1 MIFRIVWIL
10 LKKGKDVLEKEFSK
24 NLISR
29 VPIALLMAAVIILAL
44 AYGNSIL
51 IKIFILAITILAAL
65 ELLNFIGRSV
75 FNILF
80 LVSALVGI
88 LFLQENIKV
97 LLAIFG
103 FYLWTGTMI
112 LMAFRQLPKLKIFMP
127 YMMII
132 FLSIFLSSGILI
144 SSSQS
149 LPING
154 NLLLFVVIL
163 NTALIDIGA
172 YLFGNLFG
180 KNKIFPLMSPNKT
193 AEGLIGG
200 SLLSIIFISSMFL
213 LNFIPQL
220 VFLAIVASIPFTF
233 VGDLF
238 ESYLKRVS
246 DVKDS
251 SSLLLG
257 HGGFLDRI
265 DSHLPAFT
273 TVAGILFLSL

>member
-112 LMAFRQLPKLKIFMP
+112 LMLFRQLPKLKIFMP

-273 TVAGILFLSL
+273 TVAGILFLLL

>member
-1 MIFRIVWIL
+1 M
-10 LKKGKDVLEKEFSK
+10 EKEFSK

-44 AYGNSIL
+44 VYGNSLL
-51 IKIFILAITILAAL
+51 IKVFILAITIFAAL

-80 LVSALVGI
+80 LASALVGI

-97 LLAIFG
+97 LMAIFG
-103 FYLWTGTMI
+103 FYLWLGTMI
-112 LMAFRQLPKLKIFMP
+112 IMIFGQLPKFKKIMP

-163 NTALIDIGA
+163 NTAIIDIGA
-172 YLFGNLFG
+172 YLSGNLFG
-180 KNKIFPLMSPNKT
+180 KNKIFPLISPNKT

-200 SLLSIIFISSMFL
+200 SLLSIIFISSMFI
-213 LNFIPQL
+213 LNLIPQL
-220 VFLAIVASIPFTF
+220 VFLAILASIPFTF

>member
-1 MIFRIVWIL
+1 M
-10 LKKGKDVLEKEFSK
+10 EKEFSK

-29 VPIALLMAAVIILAL
+29 VPIALLMAAAIILAL
-44 AYGNSIL
+44 AYGNSLL

-80 LVSALVGI
+80 LASALIGI

-103 FYLWTGTMI
+103 FYLWTGIMI

-154 NLLLFVVIL
+154 NLLLFLVIL
-163 NTALIDIGA
+163 NTCLL
-172 YLFGNLFG
+172 YT
-180 KNKIFPLMSPNKT
+180 SP
-193 AEGLIGG
+193 
-200 SLLSIIFISSMFL
+200 SPRDLSTSRMPSS
-213 LNFIPQL
+213 
-220 VFLAIVASIPFTF
+220 A
-233 VGDLF
+233 
-238 ESYLKRVS
+238 
-246 DVKDS
+246 
-251 SSLLLG
+251 
-257 HGGFLDRI
+257 
-265 DSHLPAFT
+265 
-273 TVAGILFLSL
+273 

>member
-1 MIFRIVWIL
+1 M
-10 LKKGKDVLEKEFSK
+10 EKEFSN

-29 VPIALLMAAVIILAL
+29 VPIALMMAAVIILAL
-44 AYGNSIL
+44 AYGNSLL

-80 LVSALVGI
+80 LVSALISV

-103 FYLWTGTMI
+103 FYLWTGIMI

-180 KNKIFPLMSPNKT
+180 KNKIFPLISPNKT
-193 AEGLIGG
+193 AEGLLGG
-200 SLLSIIFISSMFL
+200 SLLSIIFISSML
-213 LNFIPQL
+213 VLNLIPQL
-220 VFLAIVASIPFTF
+220 VFLAILVSIPLTF

-251 SSLLLG
+251 SSLLLS

>member
-1 MIFRIVWIL
+1 M
-10 LKKGKDVLEKEFSK
+10 EKEFSK

-44 AYGNSIL
+44 AYGNSLL

-80 LVSALVGI
+80 LASALIGI

-103 FYLWTGTMI
+103 FYLWTGIMI
-112 LMAFRQLPKLKIFMP
+112 LMAFRQLAKLKIFMP

-154 NLLLFVVIL
+154 NLLLFLVIL

-180 KNKIFPLMSPNKT
+180 VDLMLYNAYFILFIIVSAVLFFGISNVISDRLSLMNSLKLLATFLGLFLVCFLLASGDETVMKEGKILSALSSKF
-193 AEGLIGG
+193 IGAA
-200 SLLSIIFISSMFL
+200 LFMLAVIIFVL
-213 LNFIPQL
+213 
-220 VFLAIVASIPFTF
+220 
-233 VGDLF
+233 
-238 ESYLKRVS
+238 
-246 DVKDS
+246 
-251 SSLLLG
+251 
-257 HGGFLDRI
+257 
-265 DSHLPAFT
+265 
-273 TVAGILFLSL
+273 

>member
-1 MIFRIVWIL
+1 M
-10 LKKGKDVLEKEFSK
+10 EKEFNK
-24 NLISR
+24 NLMSR

-44 AYGNSIL
+44 AYGNSLL

-65 ELLNFIGRSV
+65 ELLNFIGRSI

-103 FYLWTGTMI
+103 FYFWFGTMI
-112 LMAFRQLPKLKIFMP
+112 LMILKQLPRLKKLMP

-154 NLLLFVVIL
+154 NLLLFIIIL

-172 YLFGNLFG
+172 YLSGNLFG
-180 KNKIFPLMSPNKT
+180 KNKIFPLISPNKT

-200 SLLSIIFISSMFL
+200 SVISIIFISSMFI

-220 VFLAIVASIPFTF
+220 VFFAILVSIPFTF

-273 TVAGILFLSL
+273 TVAGILFLST

>member
-1 MIFRIVWIL
+1 
-10 LKKGKDVLEKEFSK
+10 LEKEFSK

-44 AYGNSIL
+44 AYGNSLL

-80 LVSALVGI
+80 LVSALFGI
-88 LFLQENIKV
+88 LFLQENIKA

-103 FYLWTGTMI
+103 FYLWTATMI
-112 LMAFRQLPKLKIFMP
+112 IMAFRQLPKLKKFVP

-180 KNKIFPLMSPNKT
+180 KNKIFPLISPNKT

-200 SLLSIIFISSMFL
+200 SLLSIIFISSMFV

-220 VFLAIVASIPFTF
+220 VFLAIFASIPLTF

-251 SSLLLG
+251 SSLLLS

>member
-1 MIFRIVWIL
+1 M
-10 LKKGKDVLEKEFSK
+10 EKEFSK

-29 VPIALLMAAVIILAL
+29 VPIALFMAAVIILAL
-44 AYGNSIL
+44 AYGNSLL
-51 IKIFILAITILAAL
+51 IQIFISAITIFAAL
-65 ELLNFIGRSV
+65 ELLNFIGRSL
-75 FNILF
+75 FNIIF
-80 LVSALVGI
+80 LLSALFGI
-88 LFLQENIKV
+88 VFLQENIKV

-103 FYLWTGTMI
+103 LYLWLGTMI
-112 LMAFRQLPKLKIFMP
+112 IMAFKQLHKLKKFMP

-144 SSSQS
+144 STSQS
-149 LPING
+149 LPISG
-154 NLLLFVVIL
+154 NFLLFVVIL

-172 YLFGNLFG
+172 YLSGNLFG

-193 AEGLIGG
+193 AEGVIGG
-200 SLLSIIFISSMFL
+200 SVLSIIFISSMFI
-213 LNFIPQL
+213 LNLIPQV
-220 VFLAIVASIPFTF
+220 VFLSILVSIPFTF

-246 DVKDS
+246 DIKDS
-251 SSLLLG
+251 SSLLHG

-273 TVAGILFLSL
+273 TVAGILFLLI

>member
-1 MIFRIVWIL
+1 
-10 LKKGKDVLEKEFSK
+10 
-24 NLISR
+24 
-29 VPIALLMAAVIILAL
+29 
-44 AYGNSIL
+44 
-51 IKIFILAITILAAL
+51 
-65 ELLNFIGRSV
+65 
-75 FNILF
+75 
-80 LVSALVGI
+80 
-88 LFLQENIKV
+88 
-97 LLAIFG
+97 
-103 FYLWTGTMI
+103 MI

-132 FLSIFLSSGILI
+132 FLFIFLSSGILI

>member
-1 MIFRIVWIL
+1 M
-10 LKKGKDVLEKEFSK
+10 EKEFSK

-44 AYGNSIL
+44 AYGNSLL
-51 IKIFILAITILAAL
+51 INIFILAITILAAL
-65 ELLNFIGRSV
+65 ELLNFIGRSI

-103 FYLWTGTMI
+103 FYFWFGTMI
-112 LMAFRQLPKLKIFMP
+112 LMILKQLPRLKKLMP

-154 NLLLFVVIL
+154 NLLLFIIIL

-172 YLFGNLFG
+172 YLSGNLFG
-180 KNKIFPLMSPNKT
+180 KNKIFPLISPNKT

-200 SLLSIIFISSMFL
+200 SVISIIFISSMFI

-220 VFLAIVASIPFTF
+220 VFFAILVSIPFTF

-273 TVAGILFLSL
+273 TVAGILFLST

>member
-1 MIFRIVWIL
+1 ML

-44 AYGNSIL
+44 AYGNSLL

-273 TVAGILFLSL
+273 TVAGILFLLL

>member
-1 MIFRIVWIL
+1 
-10 LKKGKDVLEKEFSK
+10 
-24 NLISR
+24 
-29 VPIALLMAAVIILAL
+29 MAIVIILAL
-44 AYGNSIL
+44 AYGNSLL
-51 IKIFILAITILAAL
+51 IKIFIIAITIFAAI
-65 ELLNFIGRSV
+65 ELLNIIGQSL

-80 LVSALVGI
+80 LVSALAGI

-97 LLAIFG
+97 LIVIFG
-103 FYLWTGTMI
+103 FYLWFATMI
-112 LMAFRQLPKLKIFMP
+112 IMVFKQLHKLKKIMP

-144 SSSQS
+144 SSSQL

-154 NLLLFVVIL
+154 NLLLFIVIL
-163 NTALIDIGA
+163 NTALIDIGG
-172 YLFGNLFG
+172 YLSGNLFG
-180 KNKIFPLMSPNKT
+180 KNKIFPLISPNKT
-193 AEGLIGG
+193 AEGVIGG
-200 SLLSIIFISSMFL
+200 SAISIIFISSML
-213 LNFIPQL
+213 VLNLIPQL
-220 VFLAIVASIPFTF
+220 VFLAVLASIPFTF

-265 DSHLPAFT
+265 DSHLSAFT

>member
-1 MIFRIVWIL
+1 M
-10 LKKGKDVLEKEFSK
+10 EKEFSK

-29 VPIALLMAAVIILAL
+29 VPIALLMTAVIILAL
-44 AYGNSIL
+44 AYGNSLL

-80 LVSALVGI
+80 LASALIGI

-103 FYLWTGTMI
+103 LYLWTGIMI

-180 KNKIFPLMSPNKT
+180 KNKIFPLISPNKT
-193 AEGLIGG
+193 AEGLI
-200 SLLSIIFISSMFL
+200 LHFIHKLFFIIWHIIFRKNYSTS
-213 LNFIPQL
+213 
-220 VFLAIVASIPFTF
+220 
-233 VGDLF
+233 
-238 ESYLKRVS
+238 
-246 DVKDS
+246 
-251 SSLLLG
+251 
-257 HGGFLDRI
+257 
-265 DSHLPAFT
+265 
-273 TVAGILFLSL
+273 

>member
-1 MIFRIVWIL
+1 M
-10 LKKGKDVLEKEFSK
+10 EKEFSK

-44 AYGNSIL
+44 AYGSSLL

-80 LVSALVGI
+80 LASALIGI

-103 FYLWTGTMI
+103 FYLWTGIMI

-127 YMMII
+127 YVMII

-180 KNKIFPLMSPNKT
+180 KNKIFPLISPNKT

-200 SLLSIIFISSMFL
+200 SLLSIIFISSMFV

-220 VFLAIVASIPFTF
+220 VFLAILASIPLTF

-251 SSLLLG
+251 SSLLLS

>member
-1 MIFRIVWIL
+1 M
-10 LKKGKDVLEKEFSK
+10 EKEFSK

-44 AYGNSIL
+44 AYGNSLL

-65 ELLNFIGRSV
+65 ELLNIIGRSV

-103 FYLWTGTMI
+103 FYFWFGTMI
-112 LMAFRQLPKLKIFMP
+112 LMVLKQLPRLKKLVP

-132 FLSIFLSSGILI
+132 FLSIFFSSGILI

-154 NLLLFVVIL
+154 NLLLFIVIL
-163 NTALIDIGA
+163 NTALIDIGE
-172 YLFGNLFG
+172 YLSGNLFG

-200 SLLSIIFISSMFL
+200 SVISIIFISSMFI
-213 LNFIPQL
+213 LNLIPQL
-220 VFLAIVASIPFTF
+220 VFIAILASIPFTF

-273 TVAGILFLSL
+273 TVAGILFLSI

>member
-1 MIFRIVWIL
+1 
-10 LKKGKDVLEKEFSK
+10 LEKEFSK

-29 VPIALLMAAVIILAL
+29 VPIALLMAAIIILAL
-44 AYGNSIL
+44 AYGNSLL

-65 ELLNFIGRSV
+65 ELLNFIGRSI

-80 LVSALVGI
+80 LVSALVGV

-97 LLAIFG
+97 FLAIFG
-103 FYLWTGTMI
+103 FYFWFGTMI
-112 LMAFRQLPKLKIFMP
+112 LMVLKQLPRLKKLMP

-132 FLSIFLSSGILI
+132 FLSLFLSSGILI
-144 SSSQS
+144 SSSQL

-154 NLLLFVVIL
+154 NLLLFMVIL

-172 YLFGNLFG
+172 YLSGNLFG

-200 SLLSIIFISSMFL
+200 SLISIIFISSMFI
-213 LNFIPQL
+213 LNFISQI
-220 VFLAIVASIPFTF
+220 VFLAILASIPFTF

-273 TVAGILFLSL
+273 TVAGILFLSS

>member
-1 MIFRIVWIL
+1 
-10 LKKGKDVLEKEFSK
+10 
-24 NLISR
+24 
-29 VPIALLMAAVIILAL
+29 MAAVIILAL
-44 AYGNSIL
+44 AYGNSLL

-80 LVSALVGI
+80 LASALIGI

-103 FYLWTGTMI
+103 FYLWTGIMI
-112 LMAFRQLPKLKIFMP
+112 LMAFRQLPKLKIF
-127 YMMII
+127 ILAI
-132 FLSIFLSSGILI
+132 TILAALELLNFIGRSVFNILFLAS
-144 SSSQS
+144 
-149 LPING
+149 
-154 NLLLFVVIL
+154 LLLFVVIL

-180 KNKIFPLMSPNKT
+180 KNKIFPLISPNKT

-200 SLLSIIFISSMFL
+200 SLLSIIFISSMFV

-220 VFLAIVASIPFTF
+220 VFLAILASIPLTF

-251 SSLLLG
+251 SSLLLS

>member
-1 MIFRIVWIL
+1 M
-10 LKKGKDVLEKEFSK
+10 EKEFSK

-29 VPIALLMAAVIILAL
+29 VPIALFMAAVIILAL
-44 AYGNSIL
+44 AYGNSLL

-80 LVSALVGI
+80 LVSALIGI

-154 NLLLFVVIL
+154 NLLLFIVIL

-172 YLFGNLFG
+172 YLSGNLFG
-180 KNKIFPLMSPNKT
+180 NKKIFPLMSPNKT

-200 SLLSIIFISSMFL
+200 SVISIIFISSMFI

-220 VFLAIVASIPFTF
+220 VFLAILASIPFTF

-273 TVAGILFLSL
+273 TVAGILFLSI

>member
-1 MIFRIVWIL
+1 M
-10 LKKGKDVLEKEFSK
+10 EKEFSK

-44 AYGNSIL
+44 AYGNSLL

-80 LVSALVGI
+80 LASALIGI

-103 FYLWTGTMI
+103 FYLWTGIMI

-154 NLLLFVVIL
+154 NLLLFLVIL

-180 KNKIFPLMSPNKT
+180 KNKIFPLISPNKT

-200 SLLSIIFISSMFL
+200 SLLSIIFLSSMFV

-220 VFLAIVASIPFTF
+220 VFQIGRAHV
-233 VGDLF
+233 
-238 ESYLKRVS
+238 
-246 DVKDS
+246 
-251 SSLLLG
+251 
-257 HGGFLDRI
+257 
-265 DSHLPAFT
+265 
-273 TVAGILFLSL
+273 